1 LGKFFGATRVE
12 IVGDKPGRALAHYVV
27 EKDKPLVSWL

>member
-1 LGKFFGATRVE
+1 VE

-27 EKDKPLVSWL
+27 ENDKPMVTWL